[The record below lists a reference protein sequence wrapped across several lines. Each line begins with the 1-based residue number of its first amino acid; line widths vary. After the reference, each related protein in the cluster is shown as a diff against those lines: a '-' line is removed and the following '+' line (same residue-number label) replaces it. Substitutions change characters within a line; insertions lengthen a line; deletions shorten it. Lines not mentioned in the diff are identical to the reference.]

1 MEGLNR
7 NKQANIDIYSMDSSL
22 KKKKKYIKKSVPL
35 NKVWEIDNDQMSE
48 PAGKRARVEWFQ
60 GLHTLR
66 PHPEKAKL
74 FQIRGRD
81 KKTTED
87 SQNKIHHAETE
98 NQFEDSEGSLGKL
111 VWGCIGDQ
119 RWWPAMVIHSDLC
132 GCRPAKAGHLW
143 VFWFGDHKIS
153 EVLMSKTVDFIENFT
168 QKIGKSVSGKLYKEA
183 LSEVLQECVRRTGL
197 ECLKNLITW
206 ALNGFTGFTKIM
218 LSSRPG
224 EAIPSSILVHLD
236 SIAEDMQESDQSM
249 KKADSKVRRDVIQVD
264 STRRRCPYPSSSSSS
279 DMRDFGSPATKFSP
293 QDMRTAETAEGTE
306 IKNNSMFDQVSD
318 IETDMAEELA
328 VESVRGA
335 WFQGLHTLR
344 PHPTKT
350 QLFQVGHSVETTSDG
365 FQRKFLFSPGQLVW
379 SCLGRKRLWPA
390 MIIQDYCS
398 GLGTAR
404 RGYVWVFWFGDHTIS
419 DVLMKGTIPFIENF
433 SQQVR
438 KRVSGKL
445 YKEAL
450 SEVLEECVRRTGLEC
465 TSIQFI
471 NDESY

>member
-249 KKADSKVRRDVIQVD
+249 KKAYSKVRRDVIQVD
-264 STRRRCPYPSSSSSS
+264 STRRRWPYPSSSSSS

-306 IKNNSMFDQVSD
+306 IKNNSMFDQVSN
-318 IETDMAEELA
+318 LYQ
-328 VESVRGA
+328 S
-335 WFQGLHTLR
+335 H
-344 PHPTKT
+344 
-350 QLFQVGHSVETTSDG
+350 
-365 FQRKFLFSPGQLVW
+365 
-379 SCLGRKRLWPA
+379 
-390 MIIQDYCS
+390 
-398 GLGTAR
+398 
-404 RGYVWVFWFGDHTIS
+404 
-419 DVLMKGTIPFIENF
+419 
-433 SQQVR
+433 
-438 KRVSGKL
+438 KL
-445 YKEAL
+445 PICIYQPQM
-450 SEVLEECVRRTGLEC
+450 TP
-465 TSIQFI
+465 
-471 NDESY
+471 